1 MKNYKKFLEEIDI
14 KGNPGIPNEGEKRP
28 GDADY
33 LKNIERRAKERL
45 DIEGETE
52 RDIHRYGHRLMG
64 QLVPKVMQMTRGK
77 EKELEQL
84 ATDAIMNQYG
94 EILDGVKLDIKFGNP
109 GENFRDDDEDS
120 DPNQDLTPPEEY
132 KEITDK
138 KLLDKIHSAKIFNN
152 IMQGEAINSKTMF
165 HSEFLRNGIMDIYG
179 NTQGEEFIRTLTEI
193 SDTAQKMDWLSN
205 PRMKAAA
212 MERDKESGMG
222 FAGSVK
228 VSWEKDEDDED
239 EENEIEVKPYD
250 LEADINSKEE
260 EAEEVSYTPVIKVR
274 AIDFSM
280 LLHEAVKG
288 IYELIASLS
297 APGEGASPDEIHD
310 AETVKYNVSSM
321 ADEVDDFKTGPEIA
335 ADFRDFLNENPKIDK
350 INNMREYVFGKLCDP
365 NYIEAGDFLELF
377 RGILNKTAS
386 ARKKV
391 DSIIDDILSELS
403 DYENEL
409 DNFNSEEKEAT
420 DSVYKLVNHDSA
432 PVQEEPASGE
442 PDYASMKKAEI
453 QELIDN
459 ALDNGDYALIQK
471 LQPYMEQNMFNIY
484 SREVKLVL
492 EKLKN
497 DLK

>member
-33 LKNIERRAKERL
+33 LNNIERRAKERL

-52 RDIHRYGHRLMG
+52 MDLMRKYIPRLMG
-64 QLVPKVMQMTRGK
+64 ELLPKVNSMTRGK

-94 EILDGVKLDIKFGNP
+94 EILESGGVELDIKFGNP
-109 GENFRDDDEDS
+109 GENFSADGERDNNDQE
-120 DPNQDLTPPEEY
+120 PPTPM
-132 KEITDK
+132 KEVTDK
-138 KLLDKIHSAKIFNN
+138 KLLDKIHSAKIYNN

-165 HSEFLRNGIMDIYG
+165 HSEFLRKGIMDIFG
-179 NTQGEEFIRTLTEI
+179 NTQGEDFIRTLTEI
-193 SDTAQKMDWLSN
+193 SDTAQKMDWLAN

-228 VSWEKDEDDED
+228 VSWEKKENDK
-239 EENEIEVKPYD
+239 NEIEVKPYD
-250 LEADINSKEE
+250 LEADINSSQEE
-260 EAEEVSYTPVIKVR
+260 EAEEESYTPVIKVR

-280 LLHEAVKG
+280 LLHESVKG
-288 IYELIASLS
+288 IYELIASVS
-297 APGEGASPDEIHD
+297 APGIGASPDEIHD

-321 ADEVDDFKTGPEIA
+321 ADEVDDFRTGPEIA

-377 RGILNKTAS
+377 RGILNKTPA

-391 DSIIDDILSELS
+391 DNIIDDILSELS

-409 DNFNSEEKEAT
+409 DNFNREEWKTT
-420 DSVYKLVNHDSA
+420 DSVFKLVNHDSE
-432 PVQEEPASGE
+432 PIQEEPTTGE

-459 ALDNGDYALIQK
+459 ALDSGDYALIQK
-471 LQPYMEQNMFNIY
+471 LQPFMEQNMFNIY

-492 EKLKN
+492 EKIKN